1 MIDWFGIESRKE
13 LREYK
18 KMFNNYRSNYRE
30 LLRKKEATIS
40 AQAKTI
46 DTLSNTNSELNE
58 LNKSQA
64 KQIEMLKKMVIE
76 SEQARK
82 SLAQKNT
89 DLVDKVEQMTIQLAK
104 LRVQYE
110 REKEYWESGE
120 NNAETG

>member
-1 MIDWFGIESRKE
+1 MIDWFGVEARKE

-30 LLRKKEATIS
+30 LLREKEATIS
-40 AQAKTI
+40 AQTKTI
-46 DTLSNTNSELNE
+46 DTLSNTNSDLNE
-58 LNKSQA
+58 LNQSQV

-76 SEQARK
+76 SERARK

-120 NNAETG
+120 NNAETD